1 MPTGIVFAIARDR
14 GFFSAHFEIADLFY
28 SLAHFRFVPHNS
40 NQVLHRFL
48 QIFLDSIRVFTIAAL
63 KWSERLARDDVDFL
77 PVDRAVLTFT
87 GELRCEFAGAFSK
100 HQKVRQRIAA

>member
-1 MPTGIVFAIARDR
+1 VPTRIVFAIARDR
-14 GFFSAHFEIADLFY
+14 GFFSAHFKIADLFQ

-63 KWSERLARDDVDFL
+63 KGSERLARDDVDFL
-77 PVDRAVLTFT
+77 PVDRAVLIFS
-87 GELRCEFAGAFSK
+87 GEFRCEFAGTFSK
-100 HQKVRQRIAA
+100 HQKIRERIAA